1 MRKLPTR
8 EGFTLVELLI
18 TIVIVGIL
26 AMIAVSQFWSAKDR
40 GFETTMQ
47 SDLKTFA
54 VQQENYYSS
63 HNMYASSPESM
74 ALYSTS
80 PGVQLTI
87 TYAAAD
93 GWAARTTHASVP
105 NAVCGFYYG
114 QAPAETGAPASVP
127 GIVQCTPQ

>member
-1 MRKLPTR
+1 MRRLPTR

-40 GFETTMQ
+40 GLETTMQ
-47 SDLKTFA
+47 ADLKTFA
-54 VQQENYYSS
+54 VQQESYYTVHSR
-63 HNMYASSPESM
+63 YASSPQNI
-74 ALYSTS
+74 ALYSAS

-93 GWAARTTHASVP
+93 GWAATTTHPSVP
-105 NAVCGFYYG
+105 NAVCGFYFG
-114 QAPAETGAPASVP
+114 QAPADMGAPASAP

>member
-1 MRKLPTR
+1 MRKLPMR

-26 AMIAVSQFWSAKDR
+26 AMIAMSQFWSAKDR
-40 GFETTMQ
+40 GLETTMQ

-54 VQQENYYSS
+54 VQQENYYTV
-63 HNMYASSPESM
+63 HNRYASSPQ
-74 ALYSTS
+74 AIDLYSTS
-80 PGVQLTI
+80 PGVLLTI
-87 TYAAAD
+87 TYSAAD
-93 GWAARTTHASVP
+93 GWAARTTHPSVP
-105 NAVCGFYYG
+105 NAACGFYFG